1 MEQSSGSK
9 KISHT
14 DEKVSSLINKLDD
27 VKLESSYYL
36 MLLVGS
42 YKSGRKSIL
51 SRVEKKIGSF
61 KEIDLRDVILL
72 NEDACFKKID
82 ELFSQIGETEKNLLF
97 KHGDALAGE
106 YTGFTYS
113 STRYAT
119 PQEKYLLKKIKNSEK
134 FVIIELED
142 LENIDKTL
150 ERYSQTVIICDK
162 PSSAMGKFL
171 WKLKQVKVH
180 GHTFSNKRPKTA

>member
-1 MEQSSGSK
+1 MKESTSK

-14 DEKVSSLINKLDD
+14 DEKVTTLINDLDEINLD
-27 VKLESSYYL
+27 SSYYL

-42 YKSGRKSIL
+42 YKTGRKSIL
-51 SRVEKKIGSF
+51 SRVQKKIGSF
-61 KEIDLRDVILL
+61 KEIDLRDIIKLD
-72 NEDACFKKID
+72 EDACYKKID
-82 ELFSQIGETEKNLLF
+82 ELFAQIGETEKNLLF

-119 PQEKYLLKKIKNSEK
+119 PQEKYLLKKIRNSEK
-134 FVIIELED
+134 FVIIELDD
-142 LENIDKTL
+142 LENVDKTL
-150 ERYSQTVIICDK
+150 ERYSQTAIICDK
-162 PSSAMGKFL
+162 PTSAMGKLL
-171 WKLKQVKVH
+171 WKLKQIKVH